1 MQFFHGLRLVEDDV
15 PDAGFCGLFLT
26 QDAANCLVFNAVVCF
41 EDERLASF
49 EKFANGSS
57 GADRSFSFKYYIA
70 QKIFSVS
77 SGVN

>member
-1 MQFFHGLRLVEDDV
+1 M

-26 QDAANCLVFNAVVCF
+26 QDAANRLVFNAVVCF

-57 GADRSFSFKYYIA
+57 GATPGPEAI
-70 QKIFSVS
+70 
-77 SGVN
+77 

>member
-1 MQFFHGLRLVEDDV
+1 M

-26 QDAANCLVFNAVVCF
+26 QDAANRLVFNAVVCF

-49 EKFANGSS
+49 EKFANRSS
-57 GADRSFSFKYYIA
+57 GSDRSFSFKYYIA